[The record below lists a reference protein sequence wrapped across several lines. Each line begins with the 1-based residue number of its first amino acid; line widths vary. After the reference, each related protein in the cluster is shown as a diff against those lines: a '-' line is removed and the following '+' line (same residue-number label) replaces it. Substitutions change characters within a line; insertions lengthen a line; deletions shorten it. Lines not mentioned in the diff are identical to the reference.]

1 MGTLALTL
9 RCRWPRQCNLQ
20 LISKLRSDS
29 ALYLPYAGPYAGRGP
44 RRIYGDKIDP
54 RSIPECYLRQT
65 HVDDGIETR
74 TYQLE
79 ARHTTFAQAL
89 NVVVIV
95 KTNLK
100 TQALAHVILFSSDL
114 SVAVRHTD

>member
-1 MGTLALTL
+1 MA
-9 RCRWPRQCNLQ
+9 QQSQLQ
-20 LISKLRSDS
+20 LISKLRVDA
-29 ALYLPYAGPYAGRGP
+29 ALYLPYTGPYAGRGP
-44 RRIYGDKIDP
+44 RCIYGERLDP
-54 RSIPECYLRQT
+54 RAIPERYLRQT
-65 HVDDGIETR
+65 SLDEGIETR

-100 TQALAHVILFSSDL
+100 TMAQAHGDAPNKRCAQQRCAYNLNGPMVF
-114 SVAVRHTD
+114 